1 MPRNLQGQTV
11 VLVTSPL
18 IFSSSGCQ
26 HCINTRTPYRSS
38 THVNRDL
45 QQTSDN
51 FAIEF
56 YTKKF
61 DKIPLQSFT
70 EKLFEASEQNVNA
83 RFSINQHSASA
94 TSASGKSKQEYIPA
108 VCQGRLAVCSI
119 GVQGAEHK
127 EHRCASSLYERC
139 GSSLARGWSHTSL
152 YNASTHSTAPS
163 HTLTLS
169 TTCTV
174 QEVHFIHASLL
185 LKYCLIY

>member
-26 HCINTRTPYRSS
+26 HCINTRTPYWSS

-83 RFSINQHSASA
+83 RFSINQHAQCKVLRLQVANPSKNTYRPCVRAGWQYAVSAFKARSTRNIVVLRVSMNGAGPLLHVVGA
-94 TSASGKSKQEYIPA
+94 TRACTARPLTPRP
-108 VCQGRLAVCSI
+108 RLT
-119 GVQGAEHK
+119 
-127 EHRCASSLYERC
+127 R
-139 GSSLARGWSHTSL
+139 
-152 YNASTHSTAPS
+152 
-163 HTLTLS
+163 
-169 TTCTV
+169 
-174 QEVHFIHASLL
+174 
-185 LKYCLIY
+185 